1 LSLRKQADTR
11 GESDDIKGDP
21 ASNAVKFESVGETGP
36 GDEADMP
43 PLKKPREV
51 PLDEYDAVLD
61 TDKTFDDVDVD
72 F

>member
-1 LSLRKQADTR
+1 LRKQTGAR
-11 GESDDIKGDP
+11 SESDDSKGDL
-21 ASNAVKFESVGETGP
+21 ASNVVKFENVGETGP
-36 GDEADMP
+36 VDEADMP

-61 TDKTFDDVDVD
+61 VDKTFDDVNID